1 MINLTKISIKKGLF
15 FMMEYEKDWFMRQ
28 VKAAVFNPF
37 KKPQEVQ
44 IIPMVFITDEATGE
58 EYSVPIQNYLLELIL
73 KLRINEAENLLY
85 SKSEEMTNQLFN
97 ELGTWFYDC
106 LDKLS
111 EEELTQGFFTKAEVA
126 QGRADLQRLTNTT
139 EK

>member
-1 MINLTKISIKKGLF
+1 MINLTKISLKKGLF

-44 IIPMVFITDEATGE
+44 IMPMVFITDEATGE

-111 EEELTQGFFTKAEVA
+111 EEELTQGSFTKAEVA